1 MSPPPRIRTA
11 STTISPLK
19 ASRSRLAVTPG
30 RTGMHS
36 QVPPGSAAAAH
47 KPRSPS
53 VGCCARP
60 PAVPARPSRAHTG
73 PHRPVSAEEPSPQSH
88 QEGLGSYGSENNSLP
103 YPHSRWY
110 PPHSRRTR
118 VNHRSEEWTGQVSSL
133 DERQLFP
140 IAGACHAHVATSS
153 QNSGPTLCFCVICI
167 LKPQHELPGCVQP
180 DPGPAL
186 PHGPWLSSQ
195 CIK

>member
-1 MSPPPRIRTA
+1 MI
-11 STTISPLK
+11 
-19 ASRSRLAVTPG
+19 PG
-30 RTGMHS
+30 WTGMHS
-36 QVPPGSAAAAH
+36 QVPPGSAAAAR

-60 PAVPARPSRAHTG
+60 PAVPALPSRAHTG

-88 QEGLGSYGSENNSLP
+88 QEGLASYGSENNSPP
-103 YPHSRWY
+103 YPHSHWY

-140 IAGACHAHVATSS
+140 TARACHAHVARPPVLRTQVPHCASVLPVSRNLSKSCLDVSS
-153 QNSGPTLCFCVICI
+153 WTQDLPFPTV
-167 LKPQHELPGCVQP
+167 PGCHHN
-180 DPGPAL
+180 A
-186 PHGPWLSSQ
+186 SNETA
-195 CIK
+195 